1 MKKFFKE
8 INLLK
13 LMGAV
18 IGIIECGL
26 MTTFLILCRGWI
38 KEDNLSLIAYVVIC
52 IFNIVISGGLI
63 YMIGLLIWELI
74 ENKKN
79 KNNENNIKQDN

>member
-1 MKKFFKE
+1 MKKFLKE

-13 LMGAV
+13 LF
-18 IGIIECGL
+18 ISFLSIIMCVL

-38 KEDNLSLIAYVVIC
+38 NDSASLCVYVVIC
-52 IFNIVISGGLI
+52 VFNIVISGGLI
-63 YMIGLLIWELI
+63 LCICFEIWQLI

>member
-13 LMGAV
+13 LMGIV
-18 IGIIECGL
+18 VGIIECGL

-38 KEDNLSLIAYVVIC
+38 NDSAGLYVYVVIC
-52 IFNIVISGGLI
+52 IFNIVISGGII
-63 YMIGLLIWELI
+63 YIIGLLIWELI
-74 ENKKN
+74 ENGKR
-79 KNNENNIKQDN
+79 KQK

>member
-13 LMGAV
+13 LMGIV
-18 IGIIECGL
+18 LGIIECSL

-38 KEDNLSLIAYVVIC
+38 NDSAGLYVYVVIC
-52 IFNIVISGGLI
+52 IFNIVISGGII

-74 ENKKN
+74 ENKKEN
-79 KNNENNIKQDN
+79 KNNENNTKQDN

>member
-1 MKKFFKE
+1 MKKIFKE

-13 LMGAV
+13 LMDIV
-18 IGIIECGL
+18 LGIIECGL

-38 KEDNLSLIAYVVIC
+38 NDNTGLYVYVVIC
-52 IFNIVISGGLI
+52 IFNIVISGGII

-74 ENKKN
+74 ENKKEN
-79 KNNENNIKQDN
+79 KNNVNNN

>member
-13 LMGAV
+13 LMGIVLGV
-18 IGIIECGL
+18 IEFGL

-38 KEDNLSLIAYVVIC
+38 NNSAVLYVYFVIC
-52 IFNIVISGGLI
+52 IFNIVISGGII

-74 ENKKN
+74 ENKKEN
-79 KNNENNIKQDN
+79 KNNVNNN

>member
-13 LMGAV
+13 LMGIV
-18 IGIIECGL
+18 LGIIECGL

-52 IFNIVISGGLI
+52 IFNIVISGRLI

-74 ENKKN
+74 ENKK
-79 KNNENNIKQDN
+79 K